1 MFKFDIKNVST
12 SCKIPS
18 LLLILNI
25 LFYFEHICPYVFNI
39 DFEHGNHVKN
49 RSALKIVLLMRTN
62 TRGHTTAQAGS
73 KAGFVSESLFENSG
87 GH

>member
-1 MFKFDIKNVST
+1 
-12 SCKIPS
+12 
-18 LLLILNI
+18 
-25 LFYFEHICPYVFNI
+25 
-39 DFEHGNHVKN
+39 
-49 RSALKIVLLMRTN
+49 MRTN